1 MTQWSQL
8 SRHRGPPCRP
18 ELASADGNNGQA
30 GALNLR
36 GGGRCAR
43 RRCHEAR
50 GLANRRRTARIDVA
64 RRDSVRAPM
73 AAERAN
79 GRGRAAQVM

>member
-1 MTQWSQL
+1 MTQWRQP

-18 ELASADGNNGQA
+18 ELASADGNDGRA

-36 GGGRCAR
+36 GGGRRAG

-50 GLANRRRTARIDVA
+50 GLANRRRTARVAVA
-64 RRDSVRAPM
+64 RQRQRARPD
-73 AAERAN
+73 
-79 GRGRAAQVM
+79 GR